1 MDLGLEIVKSV
12 VVFLICNFFVRMCI
26 YRNSLNYS

>member
-1 MDLGLEIVKSV
+1 MDLGLEIVKS
-12 VVFLICNFFVRMCI
+12 VFLICNFFVRMCI